1 MGDNYKGDEPKYVAK
16 ELAELTY
23 QNFKLQQ
30 RIKELERQKRIAEDL
45 RKRDRERIKELEAE
59 KKERDFIENHILEKV
74 KQERDRLR
82 EAIDKAIN
90 EFKKRQ
96 QLKAYRILQ
105 KAIQEG

>member
-1 MGDNYKGDEPKYVAK
+1 MKEIQVNIIEQTVARLCQ
-16 ELAELTY
+16 EA
-23 QNFKLQQ
+23 NFYLG
-30 RIKELERQKRIAEDL
+30 EDVVH
-45 RKRDRERIKELEAE
+45 A
-59 KKERDFIENHILEKV
+59 
-74 KQERDRLR
+74 LR